1 MKLYLNPFKVH
12 IIIMIHIL
20 YCHTTARLNLET
32 FKNYLLHMHVL
43 EQAPLNNFVNGSF
56 VQGISCY
63 RNMEKLVI
71 FINKL
76 NCNYNM
82 KEQRKFKIYVEA

>member
-1 MKLYLNPFKVH
+1 
-12 IIIMIHIL
+12 
-20 YCHTTARLNLET
+20 
-32 FKNYLLHMHVL
+32 MHVL
-43 EQAPLNNFVNGSF
+43 EQTPLNNFVNGSF
-56 VQGISCY
+56 VQEISCY